1 MKKAQLANEK
11 VMYDYL
17 NELLSPVTDTV
28 LVQDTEITVVDE
40 QPVSL
45 HSDEIAQ
52 PVSDTTSVETVSNS
66 QFTTTE
72 ADQDLIAIPSETIQA
87 KHHADTLEEG
97 KQITEPLLASFTNSV
112 KKHPTEA
119 FQALFFKVAGLTMA
133 VPLTQLGGIHNV
145 TERNHLPGKPEWFD
159 GVMVHREDRF
169 NAVNT
174 ALWVMPERYQ
184 QVQSSL
190 DYQYLI
196 LLENS
201 PWGLMCDTLVNTET
215 LQPDDVKWST
225 QGNKRRWLAG
235 LVKEKKCAL
244 IDVNEMI
251 GLLNQGQDCQG

>member
-17 NELLSPVTDTV
+17 NELLNPVTDSV
-28 LVQDTEITVVDE
+28 LVQDTEITAVPE
-40 QPVSL
+40 KTVS
-45 HSDEIAQ
+45 HISPDIVPQ
-52 PVSDTTSVETVSNS
+52 VSDTAPLTTLSESQFVTSENQQDVTVIPPETVH
-66 QFTTTE
+66 
-72 ADQDLIAIPSETIQA
+72 A
-87 KHHADTLEEG
+87 KNTVSALDG
-97 KQITEPLLASFTNSV
+97 VKQTTEPLLTSPNSGANER
-112 KKHPTEA
+112 PAEA

-133 VPLTQLGGIHNV
+133 VPLTQLGGIHNI

-159 GVMVHREDRF
+159 GVMVHRDDRF

-174 ALWVMPERYQ
+174 ALWVMPERYD
-184 QVQSSL
+184 QVQSEL

-201 PWGLMCDTLVNTET
+201 PWGLMCDKLVNTET

-225 QGNKRRWLAG
+225 QSNKRRWLAG

-251 GLLNQGQDCQG
+251 DLLNQGQDCQG